1 MAHIPPGIRAIE
13 AVGNRAIGIAIPE
26 YKKQVNIWIKN
37 VEDQMK
43 DYDDIDKLKLTPL
56 SEEIRNTINRTLNL
70 SYLIGNGSANDDK
83 EKEKAVRFV
92 FSLLKKQAID
102 NFKKFEFA
110 IITGIDWRIVGFP
123 IAERLL
129 AAKEIIPPG
138 VFKKAIALLKSI
150 TFSVATLEDLNALL
164 VIRKSLE
171 KAIKTGVVFRDWL
184 AGLDRDF
191 MNAGFLAGP
200 DLTAH
205 HLETVFRTNQ
215 SSVYSISRFDNFRRD
230 RNIEMIEF
238 RAIIDDRTRDSHS
251 ALDEFRA
258 KKNDSVWAGIT
269 PPLDYNCRCYTV
281 PITIFRAKK
290 RGLQP
295 TKMNDKLRK
304 ALGDL
309 PEEFQGKNTLFN
321 LNKRLQKEAVKK
333 TAEINI

>member
-1 MAHIPPGIRAIE
+1 
-13 AVGNRAIGIAIPE
+13 
-26 YKKQVNIWIKN
+26 
-37 VEDQMK
+37 
-43 DYDDIDKLKLTPL
+43 
-56 SEEIRNTINRTLNL
+56 
-70 SYLIGNGSANDDK
+70 
-83 EKEKAVRFV
+83 
-92 FSLLKKQAID
+92 
-102 NFKKFEFA
+102 
-110 IITGIDWRIVGFP
+110 
-123 IAERLL
+123 
-129 AAKEIIPPG
+129 
-138 VFKKAIALLKSI
+138 
-150 TFSVATLEDLNALL
+150 
-164 VIRKSLE
+164 
-171 KAIKTGVVFRDWL
+171 
-184 AGLDRDF
+184 
-191 MNAGFLAGP
+191 
-200 DLTAH
+200 
-205 HLETVFRTNQ
+205 
-215 SSVYSISRFDNFRRD
+215 
-230 RNIEMIEF
+230 MIEF